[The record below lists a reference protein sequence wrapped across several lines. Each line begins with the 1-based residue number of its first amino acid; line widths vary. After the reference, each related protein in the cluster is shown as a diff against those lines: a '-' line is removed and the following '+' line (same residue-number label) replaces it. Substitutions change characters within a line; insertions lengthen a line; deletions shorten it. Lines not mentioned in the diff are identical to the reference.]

1 MCFARNG
8 AAKLGSVGDRFM
20 VRAGLLLMPTVEM
33 ALAGTP
39 APAHATTYNA
49 AFSVT
54 AWTGPC
60 FNGLFHTCSSTD
72 ASQQALP
79 SYPLISS
86 SDKVGSFSFTGPL
99 DLDVSNQAANTYG
112 DLFQPK
118 ADISNFVGANGNT
131 LATFLSKVIST
142 GSYGFEFTGQT
153 TSIMEL
159 TFTTG
164 SALSG
169 TIDHDD
175 GISLYSHGNTT
186 TDLLPL
192 SAAAPTA
199 AELTNFSIGPGT
211 YDLYYVEANGAP
223 AILDMEVVAAAPEP
237 ASLAMLG
244 VGILGL
250 GFVRRRKIA

>member
-1 MCFARNG
+1 M
-8 AAKLGSVGDRFM
+8 
-20 VRAGLLLMPTVEM
+20 MPTVAM
-33 ALAGTP
+33 ALAATL
-39 APAHATTYNA
+39 APAKATTYSG

-60 FNGLFHTCSSTD
+60 FSGFFHTCSSTD
-72 ASQQALP
+72 STQQALP
-79 SYPLISS
+79 SNPLISS
-86 SDKVGSFSFTGPL
+86 SDKLGTFTFTGPL
-99 DLDVSNQAANTYG
+99 NLDAPNQASNTYG
-112 DLFQPK
+112 DLFQPN

-131 LATFLSKVIST
+131 LATFVSKVLST

-186 TDLLPL
+186 TDLLPV
-192 SAAAPTA
+192 SAAAPTTA
-199 AELTNFSIGPGT
+199 ALTNFSIGPGT
-211 YDLYYVEANGAP
+211 YDLYYVETNGAP
-223 AILDMEVVAAAPEP
+223 AVLDMEVVAAAPEP

-244 VGILGL
+244 IGILGL
-250 GFVRRRKIA
+250 GVVRRRKIA

>member
-1 MCFARNG
+1 MVP
-8 AAKLGSVGDRFM
+8 SRF
-20 VRAGLLLMPTVEM
+20 LLMPTIAM
-33 ALAGTP
+33 ALVGTL
-39 APAHATTYNA
+39 APAQATTYNG

-60 FNGLFHTCSSTD
+60 FSGFFRICSSTD
-72 ASQQALP
+72 GSQQALP
-79 SYPLISS
+79 NNPLISS
-86 SDKVGSFSFTGPL
+86 SDKVGTFTFTGPL
-99 DLDVSNQAANTYG
+99 ELDVSNQATNTYG
-112 DLFQPK
+112 NFFQPN

-131 LATFLSKVIST
+131 LAGFLSKVLST
-142 GSYGFEFTGQT
+142 GSYGFEFIGQT

-186 TDLLPL
+186 TDLLPV

-223 AILDMEVVAAAPEP
+223 AVLDMEVAAAPEP

-244 VGILGL
+244 IGILGL

>member
-1 MCFARNG
+1 
-8 AAKLGSVGDRFM
+8 M
-20 VRAGLLLMPTVEM
+20 VRSRFLLMPIIATV
-33 ALAGTP
+33 LAGTL
-39 APAHATTYNA
+39 APAQATTYNT

-60 FNGLFHTCSSTD
+60 FNGFFGICSSTD
-72 ASQQALP
+72 STQQALP
-79 SYPLISS
+79 NNPLISS
-86 SDKVGSFSFTGPL
+86 SDKVGTFTFNGPL
-99 DLDVSNQAANTYG
+99 NLNVSNQATNTYG
-112 DLFQPK
+112 GLFQPNG
-118 ADISNFVGANGNT
+118 DISNFVGANGNS
-131 LATFLSKVIST
+131 LSTFLSKVIST

-175 GISLYSHGNTT
+175 GISLYLHGNTT
-186 TDLLPL
+186 TDLLPV

-199 AELTNFSIGPGT
+199 AELTNFSVGPGT

-223 AILDMEVVAAAPEP
+223 AVLDMEAVAAAPEP

-244 VGILGL
+244 IGILGL